1 MQTTKKKPSLIFI
14 LVGAVLSGYLG
25 YLINGA
31 WTEGIAFNDFMN
43 RFNEVCAVP
52 FANYYNSNTVNA
64 VAIALCIYAMAI
76 IMYYTSQRN
85 YMPGKEY
92 GTARF
97 ENPKQVNKILADK
110 DENFNRILSQNVKM
124 SLDFRKLKLN
134 GNILICGGSGAGKT
148 FYEVKPNLMQMPHNC
163 SFICTDPKGEILR
176 SCGQML
182 KDNGYNVKVIN
193 LLEMDKSDCYNPF
206 SYIREETDVV
216 KLITNLISN
225 TTPKGSTP
233 SDPFWEKAEGL
244 FLQAIFYYVWLEV
257 QPAKRNFE
265 TVLKLLGEAEV
276 KEPGKASKLDVR
288 MKFLEESSPLGAN
301 HPAVKQYNKCM
312 RGAGDTVR
320 SIIISANSRLA
331 FLENKQVLRLLS
343 KDELNL
349 SDIGI
354 GVNGDGETKT
364 ALFCVIPDS
373 DKSYN
378 FIIGMLYTQIFQEL
392 YYQADFNCGGR
403 LPIHVT
409 FMLDEFANV
418 ALPDDFCS
426 LLSTMRSREIS
437 SIIIIQNFAQLK
449 ALFKDTWE
457 TIPGNCDTF
466 IYLGGNEQST
476 HKYVSELL
484 GKGTIDKKSSGETKG
499 RQGSSSRNYDVL
511 GRELFTPDEVRKLD
525 NKKCIICNN
534 QYGLTEYTL
543 SSADVKVSYKNRNGE
558 RAGDTVSWREV
569 YEILSYMVKQ
579 PFYCGED
586 QKAIYQT
593 IKNKI
598 DREKMNPV
606 YRKFFDIEDS
616 VRESRLKTRERA
628 IAYGLNTKIDTDGRI
643 ISDEDKNVSADISQ
657 NDTEPQ
663 EAAPETPAQ
672 EVLPPAEGLRGKE
685 KTQDQTK
692 LNFHYNLWETEKG
705 GVKTRY
711 QWNIDAICTLKQIE
725 AENRL
730 ATQEEQTVL
739 SKFVGWGG
747 LSQAFDENNAGW
759 TREYAELKELLSDE
773 EYSAARA
780 TVNNAFYTS
789 PEIAMCINSALVQ
802 FGFKGGNVLE
812 PSMGIGNFFGSM
824 PAPMQQSKLYGV
836 ELDSIS
842 GRIAK
847 QLYQNANISITGFE
861 NTTYPDNFFD
871 VVMGNVPFGDYKIF
885 DPKYNKYNFRI
896 HDYFLAKALD
906 QARPGGMVAVITTKG
921 TLDKSNPTIR
931 KYLAERAELVGAIRL
946 PNTAFKDNAGTE
958 VTADILFLQKRER
971 KIDIEPDWVH
981 LGVTGDGIAVNSYF
995 AEHPEMMLGTMQ
1007 YDTRMFGQDSRYTV
1021 CVNNDENF
1029 NLYEALN
1036 KAICNIR
1043 AQMTDFERLAD
1054 NEEQTEEVIPADPDV
1069 RNYTYTFF
1077 EGKLYYRENSEM
1089 VRQKV
1094 SPTAEERIKSLD
1106 EIRQI
1111 TRELIDIQ
1119 MEGCSDEELA
1129 DKQQLLN
1136 VKYDKFV
1143 GKYGAITSKANR
1155 TAFRDDSDYP
1165 LLCSLEEVNED
1176 GEVKKAD
1183 MFYKQT
1189 IKAKSVVDRVETAV
1203 EALNV
1208 SVNEFGYVN
1217 IPYMLSIYEADRDT
1231 LIKELDG
1238 IIFLNPDRYNENK
1251 PFLKKAVSSALLRY
1265 RE

>member
-110 DENFNRILSQNVKM
+110 DENFNRILSQNV
-124 SLDFRKLKLN
+124 N
-134 GNILICGGSGAGKT
+134 
-148 FYEVKPNLMQMPHNC
+148 
-163 SFICTDPKGEILR
+163 
-176 SCGQML
+176 
-182 KDNGYNVKVIN
+182 
-193 LLEMDKSDCYNPF
+193 CYNPF

-525 NKKCIICNN
+525 NKKCIIFIRGFDPIMDNKFIPFNHPMFN
-534 QYGLTEYTL
+534 QT
-543 SSADVKVSYKNRNGE
+543 ADGKGE
-558 RAGDTVSWREV
+558 PYVHQIRGADNLIGPPF
-569 YEILSYMVKQ
+569 EILSDKAVK
-579 PFYCGED
+579 YYEKLRDKGENVYID
-586 QKAIYQT
+586 SLTYEQFMMLGDAELSRRFSMQDEAEQKA
-593 IKNKI
+593 KI
-598 DREKMNPV
+598 DREQANELEYV
-606 YRKFFDIEDS
+606 D
-616 VRESRLKTRERA
+616 ESQK
-628 IAYGLNTKIDTDGRI
+628 
-643 ISDEDKNVSADISQ
+643 SDASESA
-657 NDTEPQ
+657 
-663 EAAPETPAQ
+663 
-672 EVLPPAEGLRGKE
+672 
-685 KTQDQTK
+685 
-692 LNFHYNLWETEKG
+692 
-705 GVKTRY
+705 
-711 QWNIDAICTLKQIE
+711 
-725 AENRL
+725 
-730 ATQEEQTVL
+730 
-739 SKFVGWGG
+739 
-747 LSQAFDENNAGW
+747 NASSG
-759 TREYAELKELLSDE
+759 
-773 EYSAARA
+773 SA
-780 TVNNAFYTS
+780 
-789 PEIAMCINSALVQ
+789 
-802 FGFKGGNVLE
+802 G
-812 PSMGIGNFFGSM
+812 
-824 PAPMQQSKLYGV
+824 
-836 ELDSIS
+836 
-842 GRIAK
+842 AK
-847 QLYQNANISITGFE
+847 
-861 NTTYPDNFFD
+861 P
-871 VVMGNVPFGDYKIF
+871 
-885 DPKYNKYNFRI
+885 
-896 HDYFLAKALD
+896 
-906 QARPGGMVAVITTKG
+906 
-921 TLDKSNPTIR
+921 
-931 KYLAERAELVGAIRL
+931 
-946 PNTAFKDNAGTE
+946 
-958 VTADILFLQKRER
+958 
-971 KIDIEPDWVH
+971 
-981 LGVTGDGIAVNSYF
+981 
-995 AEHPEMMLGTMQ
+995 
-1007 YDTRMFGQDSRYTV
+1007 
-1021 CVNNDENF
+1021 
-1029 NLYEALN
+1029 
-1036 KAICNIR
+1036 
-1043 AQMTDFERLAD
+1043 
-1054 NEEQTEEVIPADPDV
+1054 V
-1069 RNYTYTFF
+1069 RNPEREKPKWEDTITNRMLHWSYTP
-1077 EGKLYYRENSEM
+1077 E
-1089 VRQKV
+1089 QK
-1094 SPTAEERIKSLD
+1094 E
-1106 EIRQI
+1106 
-1111 TRELIDIQ
+1111 
-1119 MEGCSDEELA
+1119 
-1129 DKQQLLN
+1129 
-1136 VKYDKFV
+1136 
-1143 GKYGAITSKANR
+1143 
-1155 TAFRDDSDYP
+1155 
-1165 LLCSLEEVNED
+1165 
-1176 GEVKKAD
+1176 EVKKALAAGVPKATILTY
-1183 MFYKQT
+1183 FYPEVTVEKMSSYRKKQ
-1189 IKAKSVVDRVETAV
+1189 
-1203 EALNV
+1203 
-1208 SVNEFGYVN
+1208 
-1217 IPYMLSIYEADRDT
+1217 
-1231 LIKELDG
+1231 
-1238 IIFLNPDRYNENK
+1238 
-1251 PFLKKAVSSALLRY
+1251 
-1265 RE
+1265 

>member
-124 SLDFRKLKLN
+124 SLDFRRLKLN

-437 SIIIIQNFAQLK
+437 S
-449 ALFKDTWE
+449 
-457 TIPGNCDTF
+457 
-466 IYLGGNEQST
+466 
-476 HKYVSELL
+476 
-484 GKGTIDKKSSGETKG
+484 GETKG

-525 NKKCIICNN
+525 NKKCIIFIRGFDPIMDNKYIPFRHPMFN
-534 QYGLTEYTL
+534 QT
-543 SSADVKVSYKNRNGE
+543 ADGKGKAYVHKTQGADRIIGPPF
-558 RAGDTVSWREV
+558 
-569 YEILSYMVKQ
+569 EILSEKAIKHYEKMKDK
-579 PFYCGED
+579 GENVYID
-586 QKAIYQT
+586 TLTYEQFMLLGDKELSRRFSMQDEAEQKA
-593 IKNKI
+593 KI
-598 DREKMNPV
+598 DREQANEFE
-606 YRKFFDIEDS
+606 YAD
-616 VRESRLKTRERA
+616 ESQK
-628 IAYGLNTKIDTDGRI
+628 
-643 ISDEDKNVSADISQ
+643 
-657 NDTEPQ
+657 
-663 EAAPETPAQ
+663 
-672 EVLPPAEGLRGKE
+672 
-685 KTQDQTK
+685 
-692 LNFHYNLWETEKG
+692 
-705 GVKTRY
+705 
-711 QWNIDAICTLKQIE
+711 
-725 AENRL
+725 AENSDS
-730 ATQEEQTVL
+730 TN
-739 SKFVGWGG
+739 GG
-747 LSQAFDENNAGW
+747 E
-759 TREYAELKELLSDE
+759 K
-773 EYSAARA
+773 
-780 TVNNAFYTS
+780 
-789 PEIAMCINSALVQ
+789 P
-802 FGFKGGNVLE
+802 
-812 PSMGIGNFFGSM
+812 
-824 PAPMQQSKLYGV
+824 
-836 ELDSIS
+836 
-842 GRIAK
+842 
-847 QLYQNANISITGFE
+847 
-861 NTTYPDNFFD
+861 
-871 VVMGNVPFGDYKIF
+871 
-885 DPKYNKYNFRI
+885 
-896 HDYFLAKALD
+896 
-906 QARPGGMVAVITTKG
+906 
-921 TLDKSNPTIR
+921 
-931 KYLAERAELVGAIRL
+931 
-946 PNTAFKDNAGTE
+946 
-958 VTADILFLQKRER
+958 
-971 KIDIEPDWVH
+971 
-981 LGVTGDGIAVNSYF
+981 
-995 AEHPEMMLGTMQ
+995 
-1007 YDTRMFGQDSRYTV
+1007 
-1021 CVNNDENF
+1021 
-1029 NLYEALN
+1029 
-1036 KAICNIR
+1036 
-1043 AQMTDFERLAD
+1043 
-1054 NEEQTEEVIPADPDV
+1054 V
-1069 RNYTYTFF
+1069 RNP
-1077 EGKLYYRENSEM
+1077 EREKPKWEDTITNRMMHWSY
-1089 VRQKV
+1089 
-1094 SPTAEERIKSLD
+1094 TAEQKE
-1106 EIRQI
+1106 
-1111 TRELIDIQ
+1111 
-1119 MEGCSDEELA
+1119 
-1129 DKQQLLN
+1129 
-1136 VKYDKFV
+1136 
-1143 GKYGAITSKANR
+1143 
-1155 TAFRDDSDYP
+1155 
-1165 LLCSLEEVNED
+1165 
-1176 GEVKKAD
+1176 EVKKALAAGVPKATILTY
-1183 MFYKQT
+1183 FYPEVT
-1189 IKAKSVVDRVETAV
+1189 VEKM
-1203 EALNV
+1203 
-1208 SVNEFGYVN
+1208 SSY
-1217 IPYMLSIYEADRDT
+1217 R
-1231 LIKELDG
+1231 KEQ
-1238 IIFLNPDRYNENK
+1238 
-1251 PFLKKAVSSALLRY
+1251 
-1265 RE
+1265 